1 MKTNLN
7 RPHLFPIRKLWLTT
21 LALGLF
27 AVALS
32 ITPPS
37 SANHPVL
44 VEGNC
49 DSPVPGTTIV
59 AAGTCGDYDG
69 DTRIGT
75 AEDTDGAD
83 RIFGTIG
90 AALNA
95 GQGAAAGTGANQNGR
110 LVIVASGR
118 FSEIVVITAA
128 NGNVEIEAAPGV
140 HANIDA
146 VFQGDPAG
154 GNNFRQMN
162 SGFIIDTPVDR
173 RVTLRNLVIRNWIN
187 GVEVRGDSRVLID
200 SCRID
205 NNLNTG
211 IVAMGNS
218 RVTVNNSQV
227 TATGYRVGT
236 LGDAPRTV
244 FPASGNGIEFQINSG
259 GVISNSVIQGNFG
272 FGILKTSGGTVNTF
286 HVVFSDNR
294 LGPTSGGVT
303 AATF

>member
-1 MKTNLN
+1 MKST
-7 RPHLFPIRKLWLTT
+7 PYLFPVRKLWLTT

-27 AVALS
+27 AAALAIAPS
-32 ITPPS
+32 S

-59 AAGTCGDYDG
+59 AMGTCGDFDG
-69 DTRIGT
+69 DGRIGT

-110 LVIVASGR
+110 VTIVASGR
-118 FSEIVVITAA
+118 FPELVVITAA

-162 SGFIIDTPVDR
+162 SGFIIDAPIDR
-173 RVTLRNLVIRNWIN
+173 RVILRNLVIRNWIN
-187 GVEVRGDSRVLID
+187 GIEVRGDSRVLIEG
-200 SCRID
+200 CRID

-211 IVAMGNS
+211 IVAMGNA

-236 LGDAPRTV
+236 LGDAPRTQL
-244 FPASGNGIEFQINSG
+244 PASGNGIEFQINSG
-259 GVISNSVIQGNFG
+259 GVVSNSVVQGNFG
-272 FGILKTSGGTVNTF
+272 FGIIKTSGGTVNTF
-286 HVVFSDNR
+286 HVVNTDNR
-294 LGPTSGGVT
+294 LGTTSGT
-303 AATF
+303 ITPATF